1 MGFFLQVR
9 GAIPTTP
16 WELVLTSSRETQ
28 FVLAVLVIFSVVSWY
43 LIVLKWWQFRR
54 MRQLGDR
61 FMGEVEKAPR
71 LDDAYHAAMRLP
83 PSPYNRLLR
92 EAVHFFTEL
101 KPGALKGG
109 GGAVATAAAT
119 ATASTLTTTQ
129 LEALRMILAKE
140 VAAERD
146 LAARFIP
153 WLATFGSVSPLLGLL
168 GTVLGV
174 MDAFIGIA
182 VGGSGNI
189 AAVAPGVA
197 EALVTTVAGLAVAV
211 PAVMAYNLYVNR
223 LGLFAGELE
232 GFAQEIIGTLARE
245 GRI

>member
-1 MGFFLQVR
+1 MGFLLQVR

-61 FMGEVEKAPR
+61 FMTEVEKAPR

-83 PSPYNRLLR
+83 ASPYNRLLR

-109 GGAVATAAAT
+109 AVATTAAAP
-119 ATASTLTTTQ
+119 AASTTLTTTQ

-211 PAVMAYNLYVNR
+211 PAVMSYNLYVNR

-232 GFAQEIIGTLARE
+232 GFAQEIVGTLARE

>member
-1 MGFFLQVR
+1 VVLQVGR
-9 GAIPTTP
+9 AIPTSP
-16 WELVLTSSRETQ
+16 WDLVLTSSRETKI
-28 FVLAVLVIFSVVSWY
+28 VLAILVLFSVVSWY
-43 LIVLKWWQFRR
+43 LIILKWWQFRH
-54 MRQLGDR
+54 MRRQADR
-61 FMGEVEKAPR
+61 FMREIEKANR
-71 LDDAYHAAMRLP
+71 LEEAYHTAMRLP

-92 EAVHFFTEL
+92 EAVQFFSHL
-101 KPGALKGG
+101 KPGVLREPAGPSM
-109 GGAVATAAAT
+109 TP
-119 ATASTLTTTQ
+119 TLTMMQ
-129 LEALRMILAKE
+129 LEALRMVLAKE

-146 LAARFIP
+146 AAARFIP

-211 PAVMAYNLYVNR
+211 PAVMSYNLYVNR
-223 LGLFAGELE
+223 LGLFAGEME

-245 GRI
+245 GRL

>member
-1 MGFFLQVR
+1 MLLQLGRAV
-9 GAIPTTP
+9 PTSP
-16 WELVLTSSRETQ
+16 WELVLTSSRETKV
-28 FVLAVLVIFSVVSWY
+28 VLAILAVFSVVSWY
-43 LIVLKWWQFRR
+43 LIILKWWQFRH
-54 MRQLGDR
+54 MRRQADR
-61 FMGEVEKAPR
+61 FMREIEKASR
-71 LDDAYHAAMRLP
+71 LDEAYHTAMRLP
-83 PSPYNRLLR
+83 SSPYNRLLR
-92 EAVHFFTEL
+92 EAVQFFSHL
-101 KPGALKGG
+101 KPGLLREPAGP
-109 GGAVATAAAT
+109 
-119 ATASTLTTTQ
+119 SSPPTLTMMQ
-129 LEALRMILAKE
+129 LEALRMVLAKE

-146 LAARFIP
+146 AAARFIP

-197 EALVTTVAGLAVAV
+197 EALVTTVGGLAVAV
-211 PAVMAYNLYVNR
+211 PAVMAYNAYVNR

-245 GRI
+245 GRL